1 VNVVAWIFGVVL
13 AGGSAAVGAAKLVDL
28 DRTRERLGYQ
38 LREYRMIGAAEI
50 LAAIAI
56 IGGLIWRRFEWVA
69 ISAAVGLILVAMGAL
84 MAHARVGDDGNRIAP
99 AGALLAVSVLFI
111 VFVAVR

>member
-1 VNVVAWIFGVVL
+1 ML
-13 AGGSAAVGAAKLVDL
+13 AVGSAAVGGAKIADL

-38 LREYRMIGAAEI
+38 LNEYRMIGGAEV

-56 IGGLIWRRFEWVA
+56 IVGLVWRRFEWVA
-69 ISAAVGLILVAMGAL
+69 IAAAVGLTIVAMGAL
-84 MAHARVGDDGNRIAP
+84 IAHARVGDEGKRIVP
-99 AGALLAVSVLFI
+99 AGALFVASVLFI